1 MLMND
6 LQLIGREEQVTQ
18 LDRCLG
24 MTKPQLIV
32 VYGRRRVGKT
42 YLIDTYF
49 DNRFVFKFTGVY
61 RRRRQKQLSNF
72 NKELSLK
79 FGKQLP
85 TFEDWDDAFFA
96 LRAYLDTLGDQK
108 KVVFIDELP
117 WLDDGSGEFLEALEY
132 FWNQYGDAKKNL
144 VFIACGSNTSY
155 LLNKLIRGKGG
166 FYNRK
171 STQICLEP
179 FTLSETESFL
189 ESIDV
194 HWTRRD
200 IADCYMALG
209 GIPYYLQNL
218 RSDLTVSENIDDM
231 LFRKKGPLWDEFD
244 MLYQN
249 LFRRS
254 QAYIRIMEAVCE
266 TRYGLTREEV
276 AKSLGRKT
284 ADGSISQKLKA
295 LSDCGFLC
303 AYTALRDGKKKTLY
317 RCADYFTF
325 FYFRF
330 VREHRS
336 SEPHYWSSLIHSPE
350 RHAWEGFTYEWL
362 CYDHIE
368 KVKDA
373 LGIAGVK
380 SSVFTWSASAD
391 EEKGLAGAQI
401 DLVIDR
407 DDRIVNLCE
416 IKYTTDPF
424 EIDKEEW
431 WKLETKISRYVAS
444 AKKKKT
450 VFLTVLSA
458 EGVAKTGY
466 ASRVNKVLML
476 DALF

>member
-1 MLMND
+1 MPMND
-6 LQLIGREEQVTQ
+6 LQLIGRKKQVAQ
-18 LDRCLG
+18 LNRCLS

-49 DNRFVFKFTGVY
+49 DNNFAFKFTGVY
-61 RRRRQKQLSNF
+61 RRRRKKQLSNF
-72 NKELSLK
+72 KKELSLK
-79 FGKQLP
+79 IGKQLP
-85 TFEDWDDAFFA
+85 DFENWDDAFFA

-108 KVVFIDELP
+108 KIVFIDELP
-117 WLDDGSGEFLEALEY
+117 WLDDGSGEFLEALDY
-132 FWNQYGDAKKNL
+132 FWNQYGNAKKNL
-144 VFIACGSNTSY
+144 VFIGCGSNTSY

-171 STQICLEP
+171 STQIYLEP
-179 FTLSETESFL
+179 FTLTETELFL

-194 HWTRRD
+194 RWTRRD

-218 RSDLTVSENIDDM
+218 RNDLTVSENIDDM

-276 AKSLGRKT
+276 AKNLGRKT

-303 AYTALRDGKKKTLY
+303 PYTALRDGKKKILY

-325 FYFRF
+325 FYLRF
-330 VREHRS
+330 VRNHRATD
-336 SEPHYWSSLIHSPE
+336 PHYWSSLIHSPE
-350 RHAWEGFTYEWL
+350 RRTWEGFTYEWL
-362 CYDHIE
+362 CFDHVE

-373 LGIAGVK
+373 MGIAGVQ
-380 SSVFTWSASAD
+380 SSICTWSVSPN

-407 DDRIVNLCE
+407 EDRIVNLCE
-416 IKYTTDPF
+416 IKYTTEMF
-424 EIDKEEW
+424 EIGKEEW
-431 WKLETKISRYVAS
+431 QKLENKINRYAAY

-450 VFLTVLSA
+450 IFLTLLSA
-458 EGVAKTGY
+458 EGLSKSGY
-466 ASRVNKVLML
+466 ASRVNKVLTL